1 MTSVRQINC
10 YNIVMKSKTSP
21 TKVKRFAPK
30 KPHNKKNIQKINK
43 HLFSK
48 KIVISTLV
56 TLCLFILSNLIVAL
70 IYKNKTYPKTTL
82 NNQKIGT
89 VPFADL
95 ENKSKEIIK
104 LPDEIVLKVK
114 DKSQTVK
121 VSELGLSINYN
132 LVTKSI
138 QQNRLKV
145 PLFNLFITKNNVA
158 NYEINESIS
167 NQKIDSLKPALE
179 SSPSGAYIK
188 LQDYHFNI
196 VPATPLITID
206 AKDSISAIAQQL
218 NQGKTEI
225 NLPFN
230 EVTAP
235 ETAQDIIE
243 LSNKL
248 NKSLDTPI
256 SVVYENTTKKLT
268 KEDISSFYIEKDAS
282 YAVSSQAIGKK
293 LDELAKQFG
302 IVLGNKTQAV
312 NEITQAIT
320 DNKKTS
326 VTLKEAPKK
335 SITYTYCVS
344 AKGVDESNLGALRS
358 KLQSVYADERGWSAG
373 GQINFVPVSSGC
385 SFTVWLTEANL
396 VPSFSSTIC
405 DNIWSCRVGN
415 NVIINFDRWS
425 GASPAWNSAGGSL
438 DNYRSMVINHET
450 GHWLGFGHRY
460 CSGSGQLAPV
470 MQQQSISLQGCSF
483 NPWPTSSE
491 IQSLKSAKGL

>member
-1 MTSVRQINC
+1 MQ
-10 YNIVMKSKTSP
+10 SKASLGKT
-21 TKVKRFAPK
+21 K
-30 KPHNKKNIQKINK
+30 KPSSKKSQNKKSRLKFNK
-43 HLFSK
+43 FLSGK
-48 KIVISTLV
+48 KLVIIILVFFCLLIV
-56 TLCLFILSNLIVAL
+56 SNLTVAF
-70 IYKNKTYPKTTL
+70 IYKNKTYPRTTL
-82 NNQKIGT
+82 NSQDIGSLS
-89 VPFADL
+89 FSDL
-95 ENKSKEIIK
+95 DKRTKEVIK
-104 LPDEIVLKVK
+104 LPDEVGLKVK
-114 DKSQTVK
+114 DKTQTVR
-121 VSELGLSINYN
+121 VAELGLSINYDQVVKN
-132 LVTKSI
+132 I
-138 QQNRLKV
+138 QQNRLKI
-145 PLFNLFITKNNVA
+145 PLVNLFVIKNNDVS
-158 NYEINESIS
+158 YEVNESIIH
-167 NQKIDSLKPALE
+167 QKIESLKPELE
-179 SSPSGAYIK
+179 NSPAGAYIN
-188 LQDYHFNI
+188 LQDNQFSI
-196 VPATPLITID
+196 IPASPLITID
-206 AKDSISAIAQQL
+206 TKEVTSAIIKQL
-218 NQGKTEI
+218 SQNKLEI
-225 NLPFN
+225 SLPFN
-230 EVTAP
+230 EVKAP
-235 ETAQDIIE
+235 ETTQEITE
-243 LSNKL
+243 LANKL
-248 NKSLDTPI
+248 NKSLSTPI
-256 SVVYENTTKKLT
+256 SVVFEKNTKNLT
-268 KEDISSFYIEKDAS
+268 KDDIASFYIEKDAS
-282 YAVSSQAIGKK
+282 YVVNSQAIGKK

-302 IVLGNKTQAV
+302 IILGNKTQAV

-460 CSGSGQLAPV
+460 CSGAGQLAPV

-491 IQSLKSAKGL
+491 IQSLKSTKGL